1 MSSTP
6 EQPRA
11 VNIDRE
17 SLSTHFHRDEFAC
30 RGTAC
35 CGGSAPIS
43 DLIPRRLEELRAAI
57 GEMLL
62 INSGFRC
69 RRYNATVPGSSA
81 TSKHCLGL
89 AVDVECPRHLTPSE
103 MALIAQSLDI
113 FPGIIWYPARNF
125 VHLDLRKKAPMFRE
139 IRT

>member
-1 MSSTP
+1 MPS
-6 EQPRA
+6 QDA
-11 VNIDRE
+11 ADKKLILDRE

-35 CGGSAPIS
+35 CGGSAPIA
-43 DLIPRRLEELRAAI
+43 DEIIPRLEMLRTAI
-57 GEMLL
+57 GAPLI

-69 RRYNATVPGSSA
+69 RRYNATVPGSST

-89 AVDVECPRHLTPSE
+89 AVDAFCPRGIAPAE
-103 MALIAQSLDI
+103 MALVAQSLHA
-113 FPGIIWYPARNF
+113 FPGIIWYPDRGF

-139 IRT
+139 IRP

>member
-1 MSSTP
+1 MSSTN
-6 EQPRA
+6 ETDQP
-11 VNIDRE
+11 VNLDRE
-17 SLSTHFHRDEFAC
+17 LLSTHFHRDEFAC

-43 DLIPRRLEELRAAI
+43 DLIPPRLEQLRAAV
-57 GEMLL
+57 GHPL
-62 INSGFRC
+62 IISSGFRC

-89 AVDVECPRHLTPSE
+89 AVDVECPPHLTTSE
-103 MALIAQSLDI
+103 LAIIARSHDI
-113 FPGIIWYPARNF
+113 FPGIIWYPARNI

-139 IRT
+139 VRP